1 MRARKSLSVL
11 VVSLFLAL
19 AVPAPGWG
27 AGGQDIVLDKNS
39 SSGAP
44 GSAPKHDSA
53 APRVRGSGR
62 VNASG
67 ARPLQQ
73 DPRTSWMTRAWNM
86 LASLYGQFFRTSSD
100 DTRY

>member
-11 VVSLFLAL
+11 IVSFFLAL
-19 AVPAPGWG
+19 SVPAPGWG

-39 SSGAP
+39 SSTSQGGPKKESDAPRLRGLGRTGA
-44 GSAPKHDSA
+44 SA
-53 APRVRGSGR
+53 AP
-62 VNASG
+62 
-67 ARPLQQ
+67 QQ
-73 DPRTSWMTRAWNM
+73 RNERTSFMTWAWNM